1 MTIRALLGALSLLAA
16 LPAAAQAAKPLETQR
31 FKVSVKGVQT
41 TAWSY
46 DVPGGGLCHPS
57 GSGEGTEVVR
67 FATTKPQ
74 TIDAIRYSP
83 TYVLFGGAE
92 DAGVVAQA
100 KVTRH
105 MMTVS
110 GPLDPTCVDARGGGE
125 IGTPDCGTKR
135 TSLNL
140 ILAYESFGRPRGLK
154 LRSDTGRTRDPFLRC
169 ATGGISFPT
178 LLDRTT
184 NGTCGTSDWP
194 VREVMDRRVGKTI
207 VIGRGRNVAQDATS
221 RKETTIRWEVTFR
234 RIGRVRAA
242 ATKAST
248 TTRTPAAPSARG

>member
-46 DVPGGGLCHPS
+46 DVPGGGLCRPS

-67 FATTKPQ
+67 FATAKPQ
-74 TIDAIRYSP
+74 TIVATRYSP

-92 DAGVVAQA
+92 DPDELVARA

-105 MMTVS
+105 MTTVS

-125 IGTPDCGTKR
+125 IGTPDCGAKHA
-135 TSLNL
+135 SLSL
-140 ILAYESFGRPRGLK
+140 VLSYESFGRPRGLK
-154 LRSDTGRTRDPFLRC
+154 LRSNPVSSPDPFLRC
-169 ATGGISFPT
+169 PTGGVSFPT
-178 LLDRTT
+178 LLERTT
-184 NGTCGTSDWP
+184 NGRSIASDWP

-207 VIGRGRNVAQDATS
+207 VIGRGRMVAEDATS
-221 RKETTIRWEVTFR
+221 RKATTIRWEVTLR
-234 RIGRVRAA
+234 RLGRGIKNPNPGGSVRSR
-242 ATKAST
+242 ATN
-248 TTRTPAAPSARG
+248 R